1 VLLHAHSARLALT
14 AGCIM
19 FNKVLIANRGEIA
32 VRIVRACQELGLR
45 AVVAYSQADRDSL
58 AVRLADEAVCIGPA
72 APSRSYLN
80 IPALISAALI
90 TGCDAIHP
98 GYGFLSEN
106 AYFAEICNECNL
118 KFVGPSPEAIRLMG
132 DKATARQTMRDA
144 GMPIIPGSDGV
155 LRNLEEAID
164 LARTIGYPVL
174 LKAVAGGGGR
184 GMRVVQDE
192 NELTRAFPTAR
203 AEAEAAFGQ
212 GDLYMERYL
221 TGMRHVEVQVL
232 ADEHGNA
239 IHLGERD
246 CSIQRRHQK
255 IIEEGPSPAV
265 SPELREAMGQAAV
278 AGIKSINYANAGT
291 LEFLLGPDNQFYFME
306 MNTRIQVEHPVTELI
321 TGVDLVKWQLQ
332 IAAGERLTLTQKDV
346 RIRGHAIE
354 CRINAEDPARD
365 FLPSAGEI
373 EFFLPPGGP
382 GVRIDTHLYAG
393 YTPPGVYDSLLAKV
407 ITWGEDRDEALA
419 RMRRALSECIITGVT
434 TTMPFQLELLS
445 EPTFQRGECDLS
457 FLPALMQRQRG

>member
-1 VLLHAHSARLALT
+1 
-14 AGCIM
+14 M
-19 FNKVLIANRGEIA
+19 FDKVLIANRGEIA
-32 VRIVRACQELGLR
+32 VRIVRACQELGVR

-72 APSRSYLN
+72 APARSYLN
-80 IPALISAALI
+80 PPALISAALI
-90 TGCDAIHP
+90 TGCEAVHP

-106 AYFAEICNECNL
+106 PYFAEICAECKL
-118 KFVGPSPEAIRLMG
+118 TFIGPTPAAIRLMG
-132 DKATARQTMRDA
+132 DKATARQTMCAA
-144 GMPIIPGSDGV
+144 GLPVIPGSEGT
-155 LRNLEEAID
+155 LRGLDEAQD
-164 LARTIGYPVL
+164 LAREIGYPVV

-184 GMRVVQDE
+184 GMRMVQDE
-192 NELTRAFPTAR
+192 TELGRAFPTAR

-232 ADEHGNA
+232 ADGHGHA

-265 SPELREAMGQAAV
+265 SAALRDAMGDAALIGV
-278 AGIKSINYANAGT
+278 RAIDYSNAGT
-291 LEFLLGPDNQFYFME
+291 IEFLLGPDGHFYFME

-321 TGVDLVKWQLQ
+321 TGIDLVKWQLH
-332 IAAGERLTLTQKDV
+332 IAADERLTLAQKDV
-346 RIRGHAIE
+346 RIRGHAVE

-365 FLPSAGEI
+365 FLPSAGEV

-382 GVRIDTHLYAG
+382 GVRVDSHLYAG
-393 YTPPGVYDSLLAKV
+393 YTPPGAYDSLLAKV
-407 ITWGEDRDEALA
+407 ITWGEDRAEALA

-434 TTMPFQLELLS
+434 TTMPFQLELLRDPVF
-445 EPTFQRGECDLS
+445 ERGEFDLDY
-457 FLPALMQRQRG
+457 LPALMQRWKDVAAMEIEDNRG

>member
-1 VLLHAHSARLALT
+1 
-14 AGCIM
+14 M

-32 VRIVRACQELGLR
+32 VRIVRACQELGIR

-72 APSRSYLN
+72 APARSYLN
-80 IPALISAALI
+80 PPALISAALI
-90 TGCDAIHP
+90 TGCEAVHP

-106 AYFAEICNECNL
+106 PYFAEICGECKL
-118 KFVGPSPEAIRLMG
+118 TFIGPSPEAIRLMG
-132 DKATARQTMRDA
+132 DKATARQTMRAA
-144 GMPIIPGSDGV
+144 GLPVIPGSDGA
-155 LRNLEEAID
+155 LRSVDEAYD
-164 LARTIGYPVL
+164 LAREIGYPVL

-184 GMRVVQDE
+184 GMRLVQDE
-192 NELTRAFPTAR
+192 AELARAYPTAR

-232 ADEHGNA
+232 ADEHGHA

-255 IIEEGPSPAV
+255 IVEEGPSPAV
-265 SPELREAMGQAAV
+265 TAELRAAMGETALRGVQT
-278 AGIKSINYANAGT
+278 ISYANAGT
-291 LEFLLGPDNQFYFME
+291 IEFLLDPDGRFYFME

-321 TGVDLVKWQLQ
+321 TGVDLVKWQLR
-332 IAAGERLTLTQKDV
+332 IAAGERLTLAQKDV
-346 RIRGHAIE
+346 RIRGHAVE

-365 FLPSAGEI
+365 FLPSAGEV

-393 YTPPGVYDSLLAKV
+393 YTPCQSHHLGRGS
-407 ITWGEDRDEALA
+407 
-419 RMRRALSECIITGVT
+419 RRGTSANAAGAE
-434 TTMPFQLELLS
+434 
-445 EPTFQRGECDLS
+445 
-457 FLPALMQRQRG
+457 

>member
-1 VLLHAHSARLALT
+1 
-14 AGCIM
+14 M
-19 FNKVLIANRGEIA
+19 FEKILIANRGEIA
-32 VRIVRACQELGLR
+32 VRIVRACQELGVR

-80 IPALISAALI
+80 PPALITAALI

-106 AYFAEICNECNL
+106 PYFAEICAECQL
-118 KFVGPSPEAIRLMG
+118 TFIGPSPEAIRLMG
-132 DKATARQTMRDA
+132 DKAIARQTMRSA
-144 GMPIIPGSDGV
+144 GMPVIPGSEGV
-155 LRNLEEAID
+155 LRGIEDAQD
-164 LARTIGYPVL
+164 LAREIGYPVL

-184 GMRVVQDE
+184 GMRVVQE
-192 NELTRAFPTAR
+192 ESELARAYATAK

-221 TGMRHVEVQVL
+221 TGMRHVEIQVL
-232 ADEHGNA
+232 ADSYGNA
-239 IHLGERD
+239 IHLAERD

-255 IIEEGPSPAV
+255 LIEEAPSPAV
-265 SPELREAMGQAAV
+265 SPELREAMGAAALRGV
-278 AGIKSINYANAGT
+278 RAIGYTNAGT
-291 LEFLLGPDNQFYFME
+291 MECLLDSHGYFYFME
-306 MNTRIQVEHPVTELI
+306 MNTRIQVEHPVTEMI
-321 TGVDLVKWQLQ
+321 TGIDLVKWQLR

-382 GVRIDTHLYAG
+382 GVRIDSHLYAG
-393 YTPPGVYDSLLAKV
+393 YTPPGNYDSLLAKV
-407 ITWGEDRDEALA
+407 ITWGQDRDEALA

-434 TTMPFQLELLS
+434 TSMPFQLALLS
-445 EPTFQRGECDLS
+445 ELDFQRGKIDLS
-457 FLPALMQRQRG
+457 FLPNLMQRQRS

>member
-1 VLLHAHSARLALT
+1 
-14 AGCIM
+14 M

-72 APSRSYLN
+72 APARSYLN
-80 IPALISAALI
+80 TPALISAALI

-106 AYFAEICNECNL
+106 AYFAEICAECKL
-118 KFVGPSPEAIRLMG
+118 TFIGPSPEAIRLMG
-132 DKATARQTMRDA
+132 DKATARQTMRAA
-144 GMPIIPGSDGV
+144 GLPVIPGSEGT
-155 LRNLEEAID
+155 LHGIEEAQE
-164 LARTIGYPVL
+164 LAREIGYPVL

-184 GMRVVQDE
+184 GMRLVQDE
-192 NELTRAFPTAR
+192 TELSRAYPTAR
-203 AEAEAAFGQ
+203 AEAEAAFSQ

-232 ADEHGNA
+232 ADTYGHA

-265 SPELREAMGQAAV
+265 GAELRAEMGAAALRGV
-278 AGIKSINYANAGT
+278 SAIGYANAGT
-291 LEFLLGPDNQFYFME
+291 IEFLLDSQGRFYFME

-321 TGVDLVKWQLQ
+321 TGIDLVKWQLR
-332 IAAGERLTLTQKDV
+332 IAAGERLTLAQKDV
-346 RIRGHAIE
+346 RIRGHAVE
-354 CRINAEDPARD
+354 CRINAEDPTRE
-365 FLPSAGEI
+365 FLPSAGEV

-407 ITWGEDRDEALA
+407 ITWGEDRAEALA

-434 TTMPFQLELLS
+434 TTMPFQHELLS
-445 EPTFQRGECDLS
+445 HPVFASGAFDLG
-457 FLPALMQRQRG
+457 FLPALMQQQKEAAV

>member
-1 VLLHAHSARLALT
+1 
-14 AGCIM
+14 M

-58 AVRLADEAVCIGPA
+58 AVRLADEAVCIGPP
-72 APSRSYLN
+72 APARSYLN
-80 IPALISAALI
+80 PPALISAALI
-90 TGCDAIHP
+90 TGCEAIHP

-106 AYFAEICNECNL
+106 SYFAEICGECKL
-118 KFVGPSPEAIRLMG
+118 TFVGPTPMAIRLMG
-132 DKATARQTMRDA
+132 DKASARQTMRAA
-144 GMPIIPGSDGV
+144 GLPIIPGSDGI
-155 LRNLEEAID
+155 LRNLDEAID
-164 LARTIGYPVL
+164 LAREIGYPVL

-184 GMRVVQDE
+184 GMRTVQDE
-192 NELTRAFPTAR
+192 SELSRAYPTAR

-232 ADEHGNA
+232 ADQHGNA
-239 IHLGERD
+239 IHLAERD

-265 SPELREAMGQAAV
+265 SPELRAAMGAAALAGVQAI
-278 AGIKSINYANAGT
+278 GYTNAGT
-291 LEFLLGPDNQFYFME
+291 IEFLLGPDERFYFME

-321 TGVDLVKWQLQ
+321 AGIDLVKWQLR
-332 IAAGERLTLTQKDV
+332 IAAGERLTLAQKDV

-365 FLPSAGEI
+365 FLPSAGEV

-382 GVRIDTHLYAG
+382 GVRVDTHLYAG

-407 ITWGEDRDEALA
+407 ITWGEDRAEALV

-434 TTMPFQLELLS
+434 TTMPFQLDLLS
-445 EPTFQRGECDLS
+445 DPVFQRGECDLS

>member
-1 VLLHAHSARLALT
+1 
-14 AGCIM
+14 M

-32 VRIVRACQELGLR
+32 VRIVRACQELGIR

-58 AVRLADEAVCIGPA
+58 AVRLADEAVCIGPT
-72 APSRSYLN
+72 APARSYLN
-80 IPALISAALI
+80 PPALISAALI
-90 TGCDAIHP
+90 TGCEAVHP

-106 AYFAEICNECNL
+106 PYFAEICGECKL
-118 KFVGPSPEAIRLMG
+118 TFIGPSPEAIRLMG
-132 DKATARQTMRDA
+132 DKATARQTMRAA
-144 GMPIIPGSDGV
+144 GLPVIPGSDGA
-155 LRNLEEAID
+155 LRSIDEAYD
-164 LARTIGYPVL
+164 LAREIGYPVL

-184 GMRVVQDE
+184 GMRLVQDE
-192 NELTRAFPTAR
+192 GELARAYPTAR

-232 ADEHGNA
+232 ADEHGHA

-255 IIEEGPSPAV
+255 IVEEGPSPAV
-265 SPELREAMGQAAV
+265 NAELRGTMGEAALHGAQTI
-278 AGIKSINYANAGT
+278 GYANAGT
-291 LEFLLGPDNQFYFME
+291 IEFLLGPDGHFYFME

-321 TGVDLVKWQLQ
+321 TGVDLVKWQLRV
-332 IAAGERLTLTQKDV
+332 AAGERLTLAQKDV
-346 RIRGHAIE
+346 RIRGHAVE

-365 FLPSAGEI
+365 FLPSAGEV

-393 YTPPGVYDSLLAKV
+393 YTPPGAYDSLLAKV
-407 ITWGEDRDEALA
+407 ITWGEDRAEALA

-434 TTMPFQLELLS
+434 TTMPFQLELLDD
-445 EPTFQRGECDLS
+445 PVFAGGEFDLS
-457 FLPALMQRQRG
+457 FLPTLMQRQKA

>member
-1 VLLHAHSARLALT
+1 
-14 AGCIM
+14 M

-32 VRIVRACQELGLR
+32 VRIVRACQELGIR

-72 APSRSYLN
+72 APARSYLN
-80 IPALISAALI
+80 PPALISAALI
-90 TGCDAIHP
+90 TGCEAVHP

-106 AYFAEICNECNL
+106 PYFAEICGECKL
-118 KFVGPSPEAIRLMG
+118 TFIGPSPEAIRLMG
-132 DKATARQTMRDA
+132 DKATARQTMRAA
-144 GMPIIPGSDGV
+144 GLPVIPGSDGA
-155 LRNLEEAID
+155 LRSVDEAYD
-164 LARTIGYPVL
+164 LAREIGYPVL

-184 GMRVVQDE
+184 GMRLVQDE
-192 NELTRAFPTAR
+192 AELARAYPTAR

-232 ADEHGNA
+232 ADEHGHA

-255 IIEEGPSPAV
+255 IVEEGPSPAV
-265 SPELREAMGQAAV
+265 TAELRAAMGETALRGVQT
-278 AGIKSINYANAGT
+278 ISYANAGT
-291 LEFLLGPDNQFYFME
+291 IEFLLDPDGRFYFME

-321 TGVDLVKWQLQ
+321 TGVDLVKWQLR
-332 IAAGERLTLTQKDV
+332 IAAGERLTLAQKDV
-346 RIRGHAIE
+346 RIRGHAVE

-365 FLPSAGEI
+365 FLPSAGEV

-393 YTPPGVYDSLLAKV
+393 YTPPGAYDSLLAKV
-407 ITWGEDRDEALA
+407 ITWGEDRAEALA

-445 EPTFQRGECDLS
+445 NPVFAHGQFDLS
-457 FLPALMQRQRG
+457 FLPSLMQRRKDTEDRR

>member
-1 VLLHAHSARLALT
+1 
-14 AGCIM
+14 M
-19 FNKVLIANRGEIA
+19 FEKVLIANRGEIA
-32 VRIVRACQELGLR
+32 VRIVRACQELGVR

-80 IPALISAALI
+80 PPALITAALI
-90 TGCDAIHP
+90 TGCDAVHP

-106 AYFAEICNECNL
+106 PYFAEICAECQL
-118 KFVGPSPEAIRLMG
+118 TFIGPSPEAIRLMG
-132 DKATARQTMRDA
+132 DKAIARQTMRSA
-144 GMPIIPGSDGV
+144 GMPVIPGSEGV
-155 LRNLEEAID
+155 LRGIEEAQD
-164 LARTIGYPVL
+164 LAREISYPVL

-184 GMRVVQDE
+184 GMRVVQE
-192 NELTRAFPTAR
+192 ESELARAYATAK

-221 TGMRHVEVQVL
+221 TGMRHVEIQVL
-232 ADEHGNA
+232 ADNYGNA
-239 IHLGERD
+239 IHLAERD

-255 IIEEGPSPAV
+255 LIEEAPSPAV
-265 SPELREAMGQAAV
+265 NAELREAMGAAALRGV
-278 AGIKSINYANAGT
+278 RAIGYTNAGT
-291 LEFLLGPDNQFYFME
+291 MECLLDPHGYFYFME
-306 MNTRIQVEHPVTELI
+306 MNTRIQVEHPVTEMI
-321 TGVDLVKWQLQ
+321 TGIDLVKWQLR

-382 GVRIDTHLYAG
+382 GVRID
-393 YTPPGVYDSLLAKV
+393 SLLAKV
-407 ITWGEDRDEALA
+407 ITWGLDRDEALV

-434 TTMPFQLELLS
+434 TSMPFQLALLS
-445 EPTFQRGECDLS
+445 EPDFQRGEIDLS
-457 FLPALMQRQRG
+457 FLPNLMQRQRG

>member
-1 VLLHAHSARLALT
+1 
-14 AGCIM
+14 M

>member
-1 VLLHAHSARLALT
+1 
-14 AGCIM
+14 M

-32 VRIVRACQELGLR
+32 VRIVRACQELGIR
-45 AVVAYSQADRDSL
+45 AVVAYSQADGDSL
-58 AVRLADEAVCIGPA
+58 AVRLADEAVCIGPP
-72 APSRSYLN
+72 APARSYLN
-80 IPALISAALI
+80 PPALISAALI
-90 TGCDAIHP
+90 TGCEAIHP

-106 AYFAEICNECNL
+106 PYFAEICGECRL
-118 KFVGPSPEAIRLMG
+118 TFIGPSPEAIRLMG
-132 DKATARQTMRDA
+132 DKATARQTMRAA
-144 GMPIIPGSDGV
+144 GLPVIPGSDGA
-155 LRNLEEAID
+155 LRSVDEAYE
-164 LARTIGYPVL
+164 LARDIGYPVL

-184 GMRVVQDE
+184 GMRLVQDE
-192 NELTRAFPTAR
+192 ADLARAYPTAR

-232 ADEHGNA
+232 ADGYGHA

-255 IIEEGPSPAV
+255 IVEEGPSPAV
-265 SPELREAMGQAAV
+265 DAELRGAMGEAALRGTQV
-278 AGIKSINYANAGT
+278 IGYANAGT
-291 LEFLLGPDNQFYFME
+291 IEFLLGPDRRFYFME

-321 TGVDLVKWQLQ
+321 TGVDLVKWQLRV
-332 IAAGERLTLTQKDV
+332 AAGERLTLAQKDV
-346 RIRGHAIE
+346 RIRGHAVE

-365 FLPSAGEI
+365 FLPSAGEV

-407 ITWGEDRDEALA
+407 ITWGEDRAEALA

-445 EPTFQRGECDLS
+445 DPVFERGEFDLG
-457 FLPALMQRQRG
+457 FLPSLMRRQG